1 MKIRG
6 HIIWKSCWISHKKLF
21 FSRRS
26 WRFFSPQHRPRKSLA
41 TAWQS
46 EASHVHG
53 VHRGRGGTGRDW
65 WGEPNSSNPKEVH
78 VLVGIKHHC
87 TGNSH
92 LLDLVGIAFKRVCVC
107 SFFFAATWSSTS
119 FNLKR
124 FLGSLSQMTLS
135 LSLSAPS
142 LPLSLSFIKHIRKM
156 AHTEV
161 PAQSSP
167 YVWNMC
173 PQWLRHLHLCGS
185 TPGLPRNLGSSKR

>member
-26 WRFFSPQHRPRKSLA
+26 WRFFSPQYRPRKSLA

-53 VHRGRGGTGRDW
+53 IHRGRGGTGRDW

-92 LLDLVGIAFKRVCVC
+92 LLDLVGLAFKRVCVYVC
-107 SFFFAATWSSTS
+107 VFFFLCGDVK
-119 FNLKR
+119 FNIFQLEKISWI
-124 FLGSLSQMTLS
+124 FIPNDS
-135 LSLSAPS
+135 
-142 LPLSLSFIKHIRKM
+142 LSLSFIRHIRKM
-156 AHTEV
+156 VHTEV
-161 PAQSSP
+161 PPQSSP
-167 YVWNMC
+167 YVWNIC

>member
-107 SFFFAATWSSTS
+107 SFFLRRREVQHLSTW
-119 FNLKR
+119 KD
-124 FLGSLSQMTLS
+124 FLDLYPKWLFLS
-135 LSLSAPS
+135 LSLLPPS
-142 LPLSLSFIKHIRKM
+142 LSLSLFYKTYSENGSHGG
-156 AHTEV
+156 
-161 PAQSSP
+161 SSP
-167 YVWNMC
+167 IQPICLEHV
-173 PQWLRHLHLCGS
+173 S
-185 TPGLPRNLGSSKR
+185 TVT

>member
-107 SFFFAATWSSTS
+107 VLFFCGDVKFNIFQLEKISWIFIPNDSF
-119 FNLKR
+119 
-124 FLGSLSQMTLS
+124 S
-135 LSLSAPS
+135 LSLCSLPPS
-142 LPLSLSFIKHIRKM
+142 LSLFYKTYSENGSHGG
-156 AHTEV
+156 
-161 PAQSSP
+161 SSP
-167 YVWNMC
+167 IQPICLEHV
-173 PQWLRHLHLCGS
+173 S
-185 TPGLPRNLGSSKR
+185 TVT

>member
-107 SFFFAATWSSTS
+107 VLFFLRRREVQHLSTW
-119 FNLKR
+119 KD
-124 FLGSLSQMTLS
+124 FLDLYPKWLFLSLSLS

-142 LPLSLSFIKHIRKM
+142 LPLSLSLFYKTYSENGSHGG
-156 AHTEV
+156 
-161 PAQSSP
+161 SSP
-167 YVWNMC
+167 IQPICLEHV
-173 PQWLRHLHLCGS
+173 S
-185 TPGLPRNLGSSKR
+185 TVT